1 MYRLA
6 DRPVARYLIGFVLA
20 VILTAI
26 PFGVVG
32 AGLLTGTQAYV
43 VIASGA
49 ILQVLVHLVFFLH
62 LDLKSTPA
70 ENLFFLAFAAVLIVI
85 MVGGSLWI
93 MTDLHQRMM

>member
-1 MYRLA
+1 MNRLA
-6 DRPVARYLIGFVLA
+6 DRPVARYLIGFILA

-26 PFGVVG
+26 PFAVVG
-32 AGLLTGTQAYV
+32 GGLLTGSQAYI

-49 ILQVLVHLVFFLH
+49 LLQVLVHLVFFLH

-93 MTDLHQRMM
+93 MTDLHNRMM

>member
-6 DRPVARYLIGFVLA
+6 NRPAARYLIGFVLA

-26 PFGVVG
+26 PFAVVG
-32 AGLLTGTQAYV
+32 GGLLSGPQAYI

-49 ILQVLVHLVFFLH
+49 LLQVMVHLVFFLH

-70 ENLFFLAFAAVLIVI
+70 ENLFFLGFAAVLIFI

-93 MTDLHQRMM
+93 MTDLHHRMM